1 MKISYDQE
9 VDALSIV
16 FRETPVTTKPLGEGI
31 TVEYDRDGRLVG
43 IEVLDAVKRFGDAE
57 SLHQVIVEGIG
68 PVTAS
73 RHGHLVVAEEHA
85 AYGTRKTTRKTG
97 HRAPRGPIGM

>member
-1 MKISYDQE
+1 MKVSYDSE

-16 FRETPVTTKPLGEGI
+16 FRDTTVTTKPLGEGI
-31 TVEYDRDGRLVG
+31 AVEYDQDGRLVG

-57 SLHQVIVEGIG
+57 SFNQVLVEGFG

-73 RHGHLVVAEEHA
+73 RRGHMVVAEEQA
-85 AYGTRKTTRKTG
+85 AYGTQK
-97 HRAPRGPIGM
+97 APSKVMDKNR